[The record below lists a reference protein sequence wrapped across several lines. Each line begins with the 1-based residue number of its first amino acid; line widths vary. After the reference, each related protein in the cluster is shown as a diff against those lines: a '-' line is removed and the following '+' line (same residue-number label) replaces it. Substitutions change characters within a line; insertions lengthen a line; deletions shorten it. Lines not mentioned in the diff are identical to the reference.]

1 MRSRAAEPAAVP
13 VDPRADPTPAATTF
27 GTAPGTA
34 PAESER
40 PRRSSLSLRIVLLV
54 LGVAVAVAGIAGVVG
69 TAMIRTVAVDVTR
82 NYLADQADVLAGQL
96 AGEQP
101 ARLGLARLT
110 PLLARQ
116 GITVVNVARTG
127 VTGANARAVRA
138 ATAAGVPG
146 LTDGKRLSATVPIDG
161 RSVLV
166 EGRSVNGRAFALVS
180 TVENGPAAAQQSLQ
194 RRVLLALAIGVAAA
208 VLGGLLVGALISR
221 PLRRTA
227 ALARAMGA
235 GARDVRAAVAGPRE
249 VAEVATAVNEL
260 AAALAFSEGRQR
272 EFLTSVSHE
281 LRTPLAAI
289 SGQAQALADGIV
301 PGAEVEAVGGTITAE
316 AARLERLV
324 SDLLDLARLGADSF
338 RVELAPCDLT
348 ALVTEMAAVWQVRCR
363 PRGVPLIVEVPP
375 GPVPVATD
383 ARRLRQ
389 VLDGLAENALRLLQP
404 GAPLVFS
411 LRAGYSG
418 VSLAI
423 RDAGPGLTEQD
434 YPVAFER
441 GVLHERYRGRRPGG
455 AGLGLALARSL
466 VTRLG
471 GHIWAGPAGEGGVS
485 MTVEL
490 PYRPDPPTSSPAPT
504 SSPTPT
510 SSPALASSAPLASS
524 PPPSPATA
532 PVPSSRTPPSRRP
545 RRERR

>member
-1 MRSRAAEPAAVP
+1 MRSRVADPYRVAGSAPADPVGVAAAAEP
-13 VDPRADPTPAATTF
+13 
-27 GTAPGTA
+27 
-34 PAESER
+34 ER
-40 PRRSSLSLRIVLLV
+40 SRRSSLSLRIVLLV

-101 ARLGLARLT
+101 AARLGLTRLT

-116 GITVVNVARTG
+116 GIAVVNVGRTG
-127 VTGANARAVRA
+127 VTGGNKRAVRA

-146 LTDGKRLSATVPIDG
+146 MTDGNQLSRTVPIDG

-166 EGRSVNGRAFALVS
+166 EGRSVNGRTFALVS
-180 TVENGPAAAQQSLQ
+180 TVDDGPAAVQQSLQ

-301 PGAEVEAVGGTITAE
+301 PNAEVEAVGGTITAE

-324 SDLLDLARLGADSF
+324 SDLLDLARLGADNF
-338 RVELAPCDLT
+338 RVEVAPCDLT

-363 PRGVPLIVEVPP
+363 PRGVPMIVEVPP
-375 GPVPVATD
+375 GPVPAVTD
-383 ARRLRQ
+383 VRRLRQ
-389 VLDGLAENALRLLQP
+389 VLDGLAENALRLLKP
-404 GAPLVFS
+404 GAPLVLS
-411 LRAGYSG
+411 LVAGPSR
-418 VSLAI
+418 VTLAV
-423 RDAGPGLTEQD
+423 RDGGPGLTADD

-441 GVLHERYRGRRPGG
+441 GVLHDRYRGRRPGG

-471 GHIWAGPAGEGGVS
+471 GHIWAGPAPEGGVT

-490 PYRPDPPTSSPAPT
+490 PYRPT
-504 SSPTPT
+504 
-510 SSPALASSAPLASS
+510 ALAAPA
-524 PPPSPATA
+524 AFGGG
-532 PVPSSRTPPSRRP
+532 RRP
-545 RRERR
+545 